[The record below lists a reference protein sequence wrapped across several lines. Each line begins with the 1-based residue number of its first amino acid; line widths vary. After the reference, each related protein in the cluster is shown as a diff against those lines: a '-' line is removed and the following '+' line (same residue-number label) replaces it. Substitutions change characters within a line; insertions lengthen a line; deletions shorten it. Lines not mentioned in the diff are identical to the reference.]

1 MFLKSFFVNIWC
13 QTSHRGQD
21 QDGESA
27 ILPPD
32 GSSEWRQ
39 PSGDLESQSNL
50 KKMNSGTLEVFDIFS
65 LKEVTCVTM
74 KCQCQRAA
82 DCCLEIT
89 YVFTGVN
96 KGSRGNEGVRTGP
109 FLSHQRCLS
118 LTSSWRK
125 WHRLKCRAAARACGD
140 KLCGGSA
147 KEVVSIFS
155 RFYKTGSV
163 ERRHACLFW
172 PPQKSRDTF
181 QKHGLMSWMLD
192 CHLRA
197 EGAAAGL
204 VLPNHGW
211 GCLTAQKPIQH

>member
-13 QTSHRGQD
+13 QTRHRGQD

-32 GSSEWRQ
+32 GSSEWQQ

-65 LKEVTCVTM
+65 LEEVTCVTM
-74 KCQCQRAA
+74 RCPCQRAA

-89 YVFTGVN
+89 HVFTGVN
-96 KGSRGNEGVRTGP
+96 KGSGGNKGVRTGP

-125 WHRLKCRAAARACGD
+125 WRRLRCRAAARACGD
-140 KLCGGSA
+140 VYKLCGGSV
-147 KEVVSIFS
+147 KKVVSIF
-155 RFYKTGSV
+155 
-163 ERRHACLFW
+163 
-172 PPQKSRDTF
+172 
-181 QKHGLMSWMLD
+181 
-192 CHLRA
+192 
-197 EGAAAGL
+197 
-204 VLPNHGW
+204 
-211 GCLTAQKPIQH
+211 